1 MSVEV
6 SVEDLSTIGQMVK
19 KKLHNIAK
27 TSPVDFSVDTTA
39 VAVEVTISTQSET
52 LVRTLQWEYLFN
64 QIPCHTGC
72 KDNEQISKEI
82 VAHIKNQI
90 IAPHLPV
97 LWYRRLEK
105 RELDTDEVINR
116 MLRESDA
123 TPYQTEIVESKAF
136 VVEKV
141 DLSSNKFTLLDKE
154 GKRTIFEYEPAAPF
168 LLSLKSGNHSSED
181 LGKRFFSKARKYKE
195 LHNG

>member
-1 MSVEV
+1 MSVNV
-6 SVEDLSTIGQMVK
+6 SVEDLSAISQMVD
-19 KKLHNIAK
+19 KKLHNVAK
-27 TSPVDFSVDTTA
+27 TSPVDFSTSTSA

-64 QIPCHTGC
+64 QIPCHNGC

-123 TPYQTEIVESKAF
+123 SPYQTEIVEAKPF

-141 DLSSNKFTLLDKE
+141 DLSSNKFTLIDKE

-168 LLSLKSGNHSSED
+168 LVSLKSGNHSGEE
-181 LGKRFFSKARKYKE
+181 LGKRFFTKARKRKE
-195 LHNG
+195 LYNG